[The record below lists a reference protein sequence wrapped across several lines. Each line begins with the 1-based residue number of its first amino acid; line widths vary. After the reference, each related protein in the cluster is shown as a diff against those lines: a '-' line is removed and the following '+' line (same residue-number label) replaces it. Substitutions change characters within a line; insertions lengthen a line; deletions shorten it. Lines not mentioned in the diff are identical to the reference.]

1 MNLTLPDDEPRLPDK
16 VQCLA
21 HQVQASGNLPLP
33 EHRLTKQFFY
43 CGLAPGVAQRSETLK
58 GLVSEEHGGGNVA
71 GRQIVA
77 GLGVKQPGMLMV
89 GHAEL
94 CGDVQP
100 LFGML
105 QSFLVTLRQGE
116 VQGRLHM
123 RYGQ

>member
-1 MNLTLPDDEPRLPDK
+1 
-16 VQCLA
+16 
-21 HQVQASGNLPLP
+21 
-33 EHRLTKQFFY
+33 
-43 CGLAPGVAQRSETLK
+43 
-58 GLVSEEHGGGNVA
+58 
-71 GRQIVA
+71 
-77 GLGVKQPGMLMV
+77 MV